1 MLLSHIPGMFTH
13 PDQEWEAIRKEHTG
27 PVKMAA
33 YICILALVAPLCAYV
48 STTQYGWQIGD
59 GQLVFLSQSSAMTL
73 SFLAYIAMVAG
84 VYVLGIM
91 IDWMSRNYGSEH
103 DDYAANGIALMA
115 YSCTPLFLVGFAALY
130 PEPWVNV
137 ACYLAAACYAAYLM
151 YDGLPHILRIPEDQA
166 FFFVG
171 AILTVALVYLVST
184 IIGSVI
190 IWSVGIGPEF
200 VTH

>member
-137 ACYLAAACYAAYLM
+137 KVA
-151 YDGLPHILRIPEDQA
+151 DVA
-166 FFFVG
+166 FSISQTFETVLG
-171 AILTVALVYLVST
+171 KRLTVQA
-184 IIGSVI
+184 
-190 IWSVGIGPEF
+190 
-200 VTH
+200 